1 MKKVLVHLLS
11 LCFYLW
17 FGLVFLGFHVAGLIA
32 NAGGNRKSLLRT
44 VEYFCL
50 FIIRGHLILGN
61 RVKFINDHSLPKG
74 RPLLI
79 VTNHQSM
86 YDIPP
91 VVWHLR
97 RHHPLH
103 VAKTELSR
111 GVPFVSYVLRH
122 SGAPL
127 INRGNSRQAL
137 NAITD
142 MARLV
147 NCEQVSLVSS
157 EEPTYE

>member
-1 MKKVLVHLLS
+1 MKKVLDHVLS
-11 LCFYLW
+11 LFFYLW

-79 VTNHQSM
+79 VTNHKSM

-97 RHHPLH
+97 RHHPLF
-103 VAKTELSR
+103 VAKTALRR
-111 GVPFVSYVLRH
+111 GVDRTSVVEGKSVSVGVNLGG
-122 SGAPL
+122 SGSCP
-127 INRGNSRQAL
+127 QK
-137 NAITD
+137 
-142 MARLV
+142 
-147 NCEQVSLVSS
+147 
-157 EEPTYE
+157 